1 MNKLFQEHSLPQHSV
16 RSASAPAVAQAQ
28 DKWDSAP
35 WIEGKP
41 ITFKAG
47 YNTVKQYPHGRAIER
62 FVNRVAER
70 SGENL
75 QIQTFPSEQAGNER
89 QMLDAVIL
97 GNLDICKTSTGII
110 SAVVPEFGVFDLPYV
125 FRDLKHMMAV
135 INSKVGQD
143 LAAKLEARNV
153 KILFWMEQG
162 TRSFYTT
169 SKQIKTPNDLKGL
182 KIRTIASPVMVDT
195 INALGA
201 TATPMGFGDLYLGL
215 KSGVVDGAE
224 NAPDAIWYAKQYE
237 VYQVLLGHQPLS
249 HAGRGGDEQGQV
261 RRASARVPGDRHGH
275 RKGDAGVG
283 GYALLPGLGGADVV
297 AQEIRHDHHRSRRA
311 GIPQG
316 GRAGLHQARGKV
328 RGATQGHPRHQVV
341 IRLVAISAVPCVPGR
356 RAGRSPCILRKRTS

>member
-1 MNKLFQEHSLPQHSV
+1 MNRLFRVILTAALCAASF
-16 RSASAPAVAQAQ
+16 SATIAQSQ

-41 ITFKAG
+41 FTYKAG

-70 SGENL
+70 TGENF

-125 FRDLKHMMAV
+125 FRDLNHMMATV
-135 INSKVGQD
+135 KSKIGQD

-169 SKQIKTPNDLKGL
+169 SKPVRTPNDLKGL

-224 NAPDAIWYAKQYE
+224 NAPDAIWYAKHHE
-237 VYQVLLGHQPLS
+237 VSKYFTVTNHF
-249 HAGRGGDEQGQV
+249 
-261 RRASARVPGDRHGH
+261 RVPVVVVMN
-275 RKGDAGVG
+275 KAKFDA
-283 GYALLPGLGGADVV
+283 LPREYQDIIMTT
-297 AQEIRHDHHRSRRA
+297 AQETQNWAGTLYSQVSEALMASLKKSGMTIIDADEEAFRKAVEPVYAKHGEKFAAQLKAIRE
-311 GIPQG
+311 I
-316 GRAGLHQARGKV
+316 K
-328 RGATQGHPRHQVV
+328 
-341 IRLVAISAVPCVPGR
+341 
-356 RAGRSPCILRKRTS
+356 